1 MSTNLVIVE
10 SPAKAKTIEKF
21 LGKDFTVKSSYGH
34 VRDLAKA
41 DMGIAHMYATL
52 VPDQAL
58 RERVFNML
66 AEEFQR
72 TRQMILWLTDQKEL
86 LEKNAVLSRSIRLRN
101 PYVDPISLIQVDLL
115 QRWRAAGSPDGAQL
129 RALIACVN
137 GIAGGVQNTG

>member
-1 MSTNLVIVE
+1 MFKSFPLLSDLIHNVE
-10 SPAKAKTIEKF
+10 IAM
-21 LGKDFTVKSSYGH
+21 
-34 VRDLAKA
+34 AKA

-66 AEEFQR
+66 AEEFHR

-101 PYVDPISLIQVDLL
+101 PYVDPMSLIQVELL
-115 QRWRAAGSPDGAQL
+115 RRKRAGTDTEMLNYSLGAT
-129 RALIACVN
+129 IN
-137 GIAGGVQNTG
+137 GIAAGLHNTG